1 MLEKLKFNR
10 DNVRPQ
16 SDEAFDP
23 SAEFQWWY
31 FDSQLDNGYRL
42 LTFYTMN
49 APGIDTCGLNIV
61 LRAPDGTLVK
71 DPQFY
76 PRDEFVPHEGTF
88 GGVFAPGSEAHFD
101 PHSNGGLGTYHIAA
115 NGKRI
120 QYRLQVQPDVPP
132 WSPLG
137 PEGEAHPALIA
148 GTKLVSGRGGFLKKD
163 RFRYCC
169 FVPRGRLSGTIVV
182 DGVEMDAQGT
192 VYHEHGMYTFPMGD
206 LSQAWY
212 WLHISNPEWSI
223 ISGSLVAPGLPYHS
237 GLLKKNTHGGYIYAL
252 HTDPATGARERLM
265 STIDYSGLLV
275 NWKRVHKRVPDA
287 RGELSMAWALEATC
301 RRPGLE
307 IHIDMV
313 ARDVLEYFP
322 VGATARDEP
331 FWGQT
336 VGSAQVEVIQRKG
349 PRRERTLFTADAV
362 LETMRNNR

>member
-1 MLEKLKFNR
+1 MIRRLKFINA
-10 DNVRPQ
+10 NTRPQ
-16 SDEAFDP
+16 SDEAYDP

-76 PRDEFVPHEGTF
+76 PREDFEPNAGTF
-88 GGVFAPGSEAHFD
+88 GGRFAPGSEAHFD
-101 PHSNGGLGTYHIAA
+101 PASNNGLGTYHISAA
-115 NGKRI
+115 GQRI

-132 WSPLG
+132 FSPLG
-137 PEGEAHPALIA
+137 PAGEAHPALIA
-148 GTKLVSGRGGFLKKD
+148 GTKLLSRRGNFLQKD

-169 FVPRGRLSGTIVV
+169 FVPRGRLAGTIVV
-182 DGVEMDAQGT
+182 DGVEMDAKGT

-212 WLHISNPEWSI
+212 WLHISNAEWSI
-223 ISGSLVAPGLPYHS
+223 ISGSLVAPGMPYS
-237 GLLKKNTHGGYIYAL
+237 TRLAKKNTHGGYVYAL
-252 HTDPATGARERLM
+252 ENNRCLM
-265 STIDYSGLLV
+265 STMDFSGLLV

-287 RGELSMAWALEATC
+287 RGEPSMAWGLEATF

-307 IHIDMV
+307 INIDMV
-313 ARDVLEYFP
+313 SQGVLEYFP
-322 VGATARDEP
+322 VGATAREEP

-336 VGSAQVEVIQRKG
+336 VGKAQVEVVRG
-349 PRRERTLFTADAV
+349 SGFRRERTSFTADAV
-362 LETMRNNR
+362 LETMRNNH

>member
-1 MLEKLKFNR
+1 MRDRLNFIH

-76 PRDEFVPHEGTF
+76 PRDAFAPHEGTF

-101 PHSNGGLGTYHIAA
+101 PHSNDGLGTYHIAA

-120 QYRLQVQPDVPP
+120 QYRLQVQPDVPS

-137 PEGEAHPALIA
+137 SSGEAHPLLIA
-148 GTKLVSGRGGFLKKD
+148 GTKLASGRGNFLKKD

-169 FVPRGRLSGTIVV
+169 FVPRGRLSGSLVV
-182 DGVEMDAQGT
+182 DGREMKVNGT

-212 WLHISNPEWSI
+212 WLHVSNDEWSI
-223 ISGSLVAPGLPYHS
+223 ISGSLVAPGLPYS
-237 GLLKKNTHGGYIYAL
+237 TKVLKKNTHGGYVYAL
-252 HTDPATGARERLM
+252 ENGRQLMATM
-265 STIDYSGLLV
+265 DFTGLLV
-275 NWKRVHKRVPDA
+275 DWKRVYKRVPDA
-287 RGELSMAWALEATC
+287 RGELSMAWGVEATF

-307 IHIDMV
+307 IHVDMV
-313 ARDVLEYFP
+313 AKDVLEYFP
-322 VGATARDEP
+322 VGARAREEP

-336 VGSAQVEVIQRKG
+336 VGTAQVEVVERKG
-349 PRRERTLFTADAV
+349 LKRTRRSFSADAV
-362 LETMRNNR
+362 LETMRNNH